1 MRHEA
6 EAFLKKEQYQIL
18 DTLLKSGNVE
28 IRVVPKERL
37 FLHGKAGSIH
47 YPDGS
52 RKSFIGSVNE
62 SKNAFANNYELVWQD
77 DDSESAD
84 WVEEEFWALWKDGI
98 PLPESIISEI
108 SRVASRR
115 EVTVEDLKPQQ
126 VPAAAM
132 VEAPIYR
139 GGEQLQPWQ
148 RSLSPCSW
156 SIGRSMAKPDCFWQM
171 RLELEKHFPWQPV
184 LLSVYFWV
192 MVRY

>member
-108 SRVASRR
+108 SRQSSRG
-115 EVTVEDLKPQQ
+115 L
-126 VPAAAM
+126 
-132 VEAPIYR
+132 
-139 GGEQLQPWQ
+139 
-148 RSLSPCSW
+148 
-156 SIGRSMAKPDCFWQM
+156 
-171 RLELEKHFPWQPV
+171 
-184 LLSVYFWV
+184 
-192 MVRY
+192 